1 MAKRSNGEGSIR
13 KLPSGSWRAE
23 IMDGFTAEGKRNIV
37 RFSGK
42 TKAEV
47 LEKLREHQRRID
59 LNVHLDKNI
68 GFSSWADM
76 WYADYETQVQPST
89 YAGYK
94 YTLKLLKKHFGQT
107 PICNILP
114 IHVNRYTDKLVE
126 QGYSVSQLR
135 KCRAMMIQIFYA
147 AEDNGLIVKNPAVRA
162 KKIRKKDKLPTQNHR
177 KKDAFTDEEIV
188 RLNHDLPEDLIGNGT
203 RAMLGTGMRV
213 QELLA
218 LTRDDIAADGATVK
232 INKAIEMVNGQPQL
246 DVPKSECSYR
256 VIPVPTQY
264 RKALVFLREN
274 GGVDRIYQPGDKL
287 YYGVG
292 SFRRRYYTALKK
304 IEGVRM
310 LTPHCCR
317 HTYATQLEMKG
328 VPLQMIAKLMGHAS
342 VETTGEYLH
351 TNFETLLDAV
361 SVLNKEES

>member
-1 MAKRSNGEGSIR
+1 MAKRANGEGSIR

-23 IMDGFTAEGKRNIV
+23 IMDGFTDAGKRNIV
-37 RFSGK
+37 RFTGK

-47 LEKLREHQRRID
+47 QEKLREHQRLID

-68 GFSSWADM
+68 DFSTWADT
-76 WYADYETQVQPST
+76 WYEDYKSQVQPST

-107 PICNILP
+107 PICSILP
-114 IHVNRYTDKLVE
+114 IHVNRFTDRLVE
-126 QGYSVSQLR
+126 QGYSISQLR
-135 KCRAMMIQIFYA
+135 KCRAMLIQIFYA

-162 KKIRKKDKLPTQNHR
+162 KKIRKKDKHPAQNNH
-177 KKDAFTDEEIV
+177 KKDAFTDEEII
-188 RLNHDLPEDLIGNGT
+188 RLNHGLPEDLIGNGT

-218 LTRDDIAADGATVK
+218 LTKEDIAEDGSTVE
-232 INKAIEMVNGQPQL
+232 ISKAIEMVNGKPQL

-256 VIPVPTQY
+256 TIPVPNLY
-264 RKALVFLREN
+264 RKALIFLREN
-274 GGVDRIYQPGDKL
+274 SGEDRIYQPGDKP

-317 HTYATQLEMKG
+317 HTYATQLEKKR
-328 VPLQMIAKLMGHAS
+328 VPLQMIATLMGHAS
-342 VETTGEYLH
+342 AEVTGEYLH
-351 TNFETLLDAV
+351 TNIETLTDAV
-361 SVLNKEES
+361 SVLN